1 MILGNRQFIEIPG
14 SKTHEL
20 PPLLVRTRPGK
31 TQGGPR
37 AKRSTQMQQV
47 LKMATEL
54 VEQDDLVPF
63 LPLHPEDFDP
73 ETAAAQSGA
82 ESERK
87 AAMGQSLDP
96 AVGRDLEQRRLGMA
110 LHLAEQYMAFV
121 AHWRWGYDV
130 LEWIRQCETTFEG
143 RAELRNL
150 LRADLW
156 PHAGRSS
163 FVTLLA
169 DKRVVE
175 EEDKSGHGKVDLE
188 KAVGLRLTFRQ
199 PPPLSCIS
207 NQFLIYLRGSL
218 AETAYQKWAG
228 MGSPPVGAFPPERF
242 RFDVLKMDLD

>member
-20 PPLLVRTRPGK
+20 PPLLVRIRPG
-31 TQGGPR
+31 TMQGGPR
-37 AKRSTQMQQV
+37 AKRSPQMERV
-47 LKMATEL
+47 LKIATEL
-54 VEQDDLVPF
+54 VAQDDLVPF
-63 LPLHPEDFDP
+63 LPLHPENFDP
-73 ETAAAQSGA
+73 ETAAAASGA
-82 ESERK
+82 QSERK
-87 AAMGQSLDP
+87 AAMGQPRDP
-96 AVGRDLEQRRLGMA
+96 AVERDLEQRRLGMA

-169 DKRVVE
+169 DKHVVE
-175 EEDKSGHGKVDLE
+175 EEDASGHGKVDLE

-199 PPPLSCIS
+199 PPPLSCFS

-242 RFDVLKMDLD
+242 TFDVLKMDLD